1 MALVAIVPGIGEA
14 LSETTGKT
22 IYISQIPRLYAPC
35 LVYLFTKY
43 LEFEP
48 HVGIPYM
55 EHHRKKKK
63 HLSTL
68 DLPLRSQMFTVRS
81 FLMVGHTKNWIHAEF
96 TLLDVLE
103 PLRIKKKD
111 LPSTQEQSPPGF
123 NIFLIEICYNPSL
136 FTVTR

>member
-1 MALVAIVPGIGEA
+1 
-14 LSETTGKT
+14 
-22 IYISQIPRLYAPC
+22 
-35 LVYLFTKY
+35 
-43 LEFEP
+43 
-48 HVGIPYM
+48 
-55 EHHRKKKK
+55 
-63 HLSTL
+63 
-68 DLPLRSQMFTVRS
+68 MFTVRS

-123 NIFLIEICYNPSL
+123 NIFLIEICYNPSF